1 MIIEINKT
9 TTTEN
14 LKNSLEHFRKNKS
27 ERKKSD
33 LTEFFGILPNIG
45 DGLEFQKNARNE
57 WD

>member
-1 MIIEINKT
+1 MVIEIDKT

-14 LKNSLEHFRKNKS
+14 LKNSLESFRKKKG
-27 ERKKSD
+27 EKEKSD

-45 DGLEFQKNARNE
+45 DGLEFQKYVRNE